1 MSMTTALSAAI
12 PKKRTSA
19 LSYTTPPLQPSSMLE
34 ITASYIEHLPSR
46 SSARIRDSS
55 FDCPTVADD
64 HTKFTQY
71 PNSNTRTFV
80 LSSVWVTSHTGL
92 QFDEDSHPSFSVL
105 RGTSKLEPIG
115 SYIGLTESSIRNDVA
130 KTSDVNFFFR
140 SLDST
145 LSNREFLLTMGGQ
158 DFSAESTTDTL
169 QHKDGANSS
178 WTDVQLV
185 KLTVHDKTLAYT
197 ANSYLATVPDS
208 KLSCCTSKTTEKS
221 TMLSKASLF
230 TVATHNI
237 RMSTEATVHPSPF
250 TLPKHQITL
259 STAPS
264 LQPATVG
271 PIKLHSTIPSLATIH
286 GSTIL
291 EQNQTQKQFMADRRR
306 FGGVWQRNKYFI
318 LATFGFFALVI
329 MLAIVVARIKR

>member
-1 MSMTTALSAAI
+1 MTTALSAAI
-12 PKKRTSA
+12 PMKRTSA
-19 LSYTTPPLQPSSMLE
+19 LPNTTSPLQPSSTLD

-46 SSARIRDSS
+46 SSARICDSS
-55 FDCPTVADD
+55 FYCPTVADD

-71 PNSNTRTFV
+71 PNSNTRTFIF
-80 LSSVWVTSHTGL
+80 SSVWVTSHTGL
-92 QFDEDSHPSFSVL
+92 QFDEDSHPSFSML
-105 RGTSKLEPIG
+105 RGTSKLEPIR
-115 SYIGLTESSIRNDVA
+115 SYIGLTESSNRNDVA
-130 KTSDVNFFFR
+130 KTSDVKLFFQ

-145 LSNREFLLTMGGQ
+145 LSNKEFLLTAGGR
-158 DFSAESTTDTL
+158 DFSSKSTTDTL
-169 QHKDGANSS
+169 QHKDGATSS
-178 WTDVQLV
+178 WTDVQSL
-185 KLTVHDKTLAYT
+185 KLTAHERTLAYT
-197 ANSYLATVPDS
+197 PSSYPTTVPDS
-208 KLSCCTSKTTEKS
+208 KFSCCTSKATEKS
-221 TMLSKASLF
+221 TMFSKASLY

-237 RMSTEATVHPSPF
+237 RMLTEATVHPSPF

-264 LQPATVG
+264 LQTATVG

-286 GSTIL
+286 SSTIL

-329 MLAIVVARIKR
+329 MLAIVVARSKR